1 LLAGSTL
8 ISSATY
14 PSEEKSD
21 SELESVEESDLNSS
35 SADENNLVQPAK

>member
-1 LLAGSTL
+1 LPAGSTL

-35 SADENNLVQPAK
+35 ADENNLVQPAK